1 MIMKDSAGYSVS
13 GAAPE
18 SLAAYEKAAGELRCL
33 RGEPVATV
41 QAAIEASPAMP
52 MAHALHAWLNLLG
65 TEPAGVPAAR
75 ASLRTA
81 KALPADERERGH
93 LQAIELLVDGRWR
106 EAARA
111 LEDVSAAWPL
121 DALALQAGHQIDFFI
136 GDSRM
141 LRDRIARALPAW
153 SASVPG
159 FHAVLGMY
167 AFGLEE
173 CGEYSRAEDTGRRCV
188 ELEPLDGWGWHAVAH
203 VMEMQNRGRDGI
215 EWLRADTGAWSQE
228 SFFAV
233 HNWWHLALFHLEQ
246 GDVGEVLRLC
256 DGPIFGARSQIVLEM
271 IDVSAL
277 LWRLSLRGVDVGAR
291 WEAIA
296 DNWEPVAGAGSY
308 AFNEFH
314 AMMAFVGSGREEA
327 QQAVIA
333 SLRSAAAGVGDPASF
348 ARDVGLD
355 AALAIQAFGQG
366 RYAETVRL
374 LRPLRSYAHRFGG
387 SHAQR
392 DLLDLT
398 MIEAASRARLD
409 GLARALTAER
419 LARRGQGDSG
429 RRLPSFVFTAGLQKR
444 ELAPQA

>member
-1 MIMKDSAGYSVS
+1 
-13 GAAPE
+13 
-18 SLAAYEKAAGELRCL
+18 
-33 RGEPVATV
+33 
-41 QAAIEASPAMP
+41 
-52 MAHALHAWLNLLG
+52 
-65 TEPAGVPAAR
+65 
-75 ASLRTA
+75 
-81 KALPADERERGH
+81 
-93 LQAIELLVDGRWR
+93 
-106 EAARA
+106 
-111 LEDVSAAWPL
+111 
-121 DALALQAGHQIDFFI
+121 
-136 GDSRM
+136 
-141 LRDRIARALPAW
+141 
-153 SASVPG
+153 
-159 FHAVLGMY
+159 MY

-173 CGEYSRAEDTGRRCV
+173 CGEYSRAEETGRRCV

-203 VMEMQNRGRDGI
+203 VMEMQNRAQGGI

-228 SFFAV
+228 SFLAV

-246 GDVGEVLRLC
+246 GDVSEVLRLC
-256 DGPIFGARSQIVLEM
+256 DGPIFGAPSQIVLEM
-271 IDVSAL
+271 IDMSAL

-314 AMMAFVGSGREEA
+314 AMMAFVGSGRDKA
-327 QQAVIA
+327 QQAVID
-333 SLRSAAAGVGDPASF
+333 SLRGAAAGVGDPAAF
-348 ARDVGLD
+348 AREVGLD

-398 MIEAASRARLD
+398 LIEAASRARLD

-429 RRLPSFVFTAGLQKR
+429 RRFLNVAFAAGQKH
-444 ELAPQA
+444 ELVPQE